1 MKVIVTGPR
10 GKMGKLITQVAASRD
25 DMKLVAGIAP
35 KGRDYIGMDLGTVAM
50 TGSELG
56 VPVTD
61 DLAGVIDSC
70 DVIIDFSTKE
80 MAMEVL
86 DLAIAH
92 KKALVCGSTGF
103 SAEEMKRFEDAG
115 KQIPML
121 YAANT
126 SKLVNIMNKLLELVT
141 TTLKDEID
149 IEILEMHDQW
159 KKDAPSGT
167 SKEMGEI
174 MAHALGK
181 ELLPSTDAR
190 ENLHVNL
197 EQSAIIL
204 SVQVIFQAAIR
215 YSSEAW
221 ENVLRSHIIPITGN
235 ALREVP
241 VTVQLILT
249 GKLLDSILLR
259 TYSDFNTFVY
269 TKRLHHPVKPLYRL
283 SNKSFNFFFRHHTH
297 VSLYNFSF
305 FKHKECRDRHYTV
318 LSCKF
323 RFLIYIKLAHF
334 DICALFCN
342 LFHQRSHCLAWSAPR
357 CPEVYQY
364 RHF

>member
-1 MKVIVTGPR
+1 MKVIVIGPR

-25 DMKLVAGIAP
+25 DMELVGAIAP
-35 KGRDYIGMDLGTVAM
+35 KGRDYIGKDLGTVAM
-50 TGSELG
+50 TGFELG

-61 DLAGVIDSC
+61 DLES
-70 DVIIDFSTKE
+70 IIDFSTKE

-103 SAEEMKRFEDAG
+103 STEEMKRFEEAG

-141 TTLKDEID
+141 ATLKDEID

-181 ELLPSTDAR
+181 ELSDIAVYGREGESPREPGTIGYHSLRAGNIPSSHTVYFGGMGERLEITHHSYNWECFAR
-190 ENLHVNL
+190 GACDCAAYL
-197 EQSAIIL
+197 EGKGPG
-204 SVQVIFQAAIR
+204 F
-215 YSSEAW
+215 YSIKD
-221 ENVLRSHIIPITGN
+221 VLGI
-235 ALREVP
+235 
-241 VTVQLILT
+241 
-249 GKLLDSILLR
+249 
-259 TYSDFNTFVY
+259 
-269 TKRLHHPVKPLYRL
+269 
-283 SNKSFNFFFRHHTH
+283 
-297 VSLYNFSF
+297 
-305 FKHKECRDRHYTV
+305 
-318 LSCKF
+318 
-323 RFLIYIKLAHF
+323 
-334 DICALFCN
+334 
-342 LFHQRSHCLAWSAPR
+342 
-357 CPEVYQY
+357 
-364 RHF
+364 